1 MNIEEE
7 SGKEI
12 EKDRKMILRE
22 KKLKEKK
29 EKLVEVR
36 KVKRG
41 KTLRE
46 ITVKI
51 GLKQKRDEKEIVV
64 EVFLNSGITGLVM
77 SLEFA

>member
-51 GLKQKRDEKEIVV
+51 ELKQKRDEKEIVV

>member
-36 KVKRG
+36 KVKKG

>member
-1 MNIEEE
+1 MNVEEE

-12 EKDRKMILRE
+12 KKDRKMILRE

-29 EKLVEVR
+29 EKLVKVR
-36 KVKRG
+36 KVKRE

-51 GLKQKRDEKEIVV
+51 GLKQERDEKGIVV
-64 EVFLNSGITGLVM
+64 EVFLNSRITGLVM